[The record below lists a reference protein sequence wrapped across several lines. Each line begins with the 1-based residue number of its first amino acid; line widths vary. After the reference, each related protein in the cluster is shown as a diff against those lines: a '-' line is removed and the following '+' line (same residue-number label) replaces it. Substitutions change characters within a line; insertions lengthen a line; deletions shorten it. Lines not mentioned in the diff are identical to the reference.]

1 LDKDKKLNVLL
12 GIVDKEIMIPG
23 NEKPVR
29 CRGLVFPGG
38 GHYERIGGRNE
49 GTRDLYEPSHG
60 SSIQA
65 ADKESLEEVGITS
78 NSAIFRDCIAVMDVP
93 EYCLGKQCVRIIFGM
108 LINPDEK
115 IGVSDE
121 ITTTFWVPLE
131 KVKNVASKQDSFEVN
146 GEKLQMEFYH
156 DQMFLALQNCKKFKQ
171 FVKQCKE
178 EFSS

>member
-1 LDKDKKLNVLL
+1 
-12 GIVDKEIMIPG
+12 M
-23 NEKPVR
+23 
-29 CRGLVFPGG
+29 
-38 GHYERIGGRNE
+38 GRNE

-93 EYCLGKQCVRIIFGM
+93 DYCLGKQCVRIIFGM

-131 KVKNVASKQDSFEVN
+131 N

-178 EFSS
+178 